1 MALTSFPLQSAL
13 LLFATCLGLKTVF
26 YVQRHVFLFETLKKK
41 IPSSLIGGHVSQ
53 FCSGIFML
61 PFIKTPCFHCRG
73 EGLIPGRETKIPHA
87 VRCSQRNN

>member
-61 PFIKTPCFHCRG
+61 PFISKMSVIRL
-73 EGLIPGRETKIPHA
+73 GLLFKVPHW
-87 VRCSQRNN
+87 RLPWYPSG